1 MTISFKNKTLPI
13 SDVLGKVITIKKNDL
28 VIKDRLLRCES
39 IKVFR
44 IGTLR
49 TKLNAF
55 KQFELVE

>member
-1 MTISFKNKTLPI
+1 MPI

-28 VIKDRLLRCES
+28 VIKDRLLRSES
-39 IKVFR
+39 INVFR
-44 IGTLR
+44 IGTLK

>member
-1 MTISFKNKTLPI
+1 MTISFKNKTMPI

-28 VIKDRLLRCES
+28 IIKDRLLRGES

-44 IGTLR
+44 IGTLK

>member
-13 SDVLGKVITIKKNDL
+13 SEVLGRVITIKKNEL
-28 VIKDRLLRCES
+28 IINGRFLRGDS
-39 IKVFR
+39 KKVFR
-44 IGTLR
+44 IGTLK

>member
-1 MTISFKNKTLPI
+1 MPI

-28 VIKDRLLRCES
+28 VIKDRLLRGES
-39 IKVFR
+39 INVFR
-44 IGTLR
+44 IGTLK